1 MRLANAKNS
10 ENQADETQM
19 GWTTTLSLLAIAVGI
34 GWIGRRPPA
43 ALALPK
49 PTQTKSGN
57 SSELETLRT
66 ELRQTQ
72 IACWMAQE
80 TAQFKAG
87 FLARTAHELRSP
99 LSSVMSLQQL
109 ILSDLCEDPAEERET
124 VAQAYEAAQKLLALL
139 DRLIGV
145 SKAVYGT
152 EPLKLKPVSLE
163 DSFMEVEG
171 LLMLPAQNRR
181 QQLVLTYPDADLQVM
196 ADPIWLRQ
204 VLVSLIDTPMRLMQE
219 GRITV
224 TPQAEAGRVYIKI
237 TDERPAAFWR
247 ESVDLPQQLSQPQP
261 VDALSNL
268 PSGGLSLLTNQMIL
282 EQMGGSLELLSV
294 PSAANPTTQ
303 IRCVLPLVK
312 PS

>member
-1 MRLANAKNS
+1 MSWITSAL
-10 ENQADETQM
+10 
-19 GWTTTLSLLAIAVGI
+19 LSAVAI
-34 GWIGRRPPA
+34 GWICRRPTA

-49 PTQTKSGN
+49 PLPPKPSD

-66 ELRQTQ
+66 QLRQTQ
-72 IACWMAQE
+72 IACQMAQE
-80 TAQFKAG
+80 SAQFKAG

-139 DRLIGV
+139 DQLIGV

-163 DSFMEVEG
+163 DSFMEIES

-181 QQLVLTYPDADLQVM
+181 QQLVLTYPDAALQVM

-219 GRITV
+219 GKITV
-224 TPQAEAGRVYIKI
+224 TPQVEADRVYIQI
-237 TDERPAAFWR
+237 TDERPAAFWS
-247 ESVDLPQQLSQPQP
+247 ESLDLPQQLSQPQP
-261 VDALSNL
+261 VDTLSNL
-268 PSGGLSLLTNQMIL
+268 PSGGLSLLTSQMIL

-294 PSAANPTTQ
+294 PSETDPTTQ

-312 PS
+312 PG